1 MTDLE
6 SPNQLSDIKNGI
18 VIFTDKGLCFDR
30 LVDELD
36 GINNV
41 FNADVNTEVGN
52 NLKTAFAVEYVPSAI
67 FIKSGKLSVPVQ
79 GINAILR
86 GAEC

>member
-6 SPNQLSDIKNGI
+6 SPKQLNDIKNGI
-18 VIFTDKGLCFDR
+18 VIFTDKGLCSDR

-41 FNADVNTEVGN
+41 FNADVNTEVGK

-67 FIKSGKLSVPVQ
+67 FIRSGRLSTPVQ
-79 GINAILR
+79 GVNAILR